1 MRFAKFF
8 EVIAKL
14 INYGLFSF
22 KYEQIKFANE
32 YILSAEHIASTKFC
46 IICILSAVIL
56 FLAVISGHLSVLNF
70 FFCARLHNQFWFADL
85 FGCGS
90 VVNIFSWF
98 LCTWSNWQAYSVYKK
113 IIHFQQFAVKLK
125 VNSVKTVCNSVISS
139 LRFWMEKP

>member
-70 FFCARLHNQFWFADL
+70 FFARDCITN
-85 FGCGS
+85 FGLL
-90 VVNIFSWF
+90 I
-98 LCTWSNWQAYSVYKK
+98 YSVAAQWLIFFLNFCALGAIGKRTQFTKK
-113 IIHFQQFAVKLK
+113 
-125 VNSVKTVCNSVISS
+125 
-139 LRFWMEKP
+139 